1 MTKIKR
7 HDEDK
12 EFKCVAAGYG
22 FEDYDEGIT
31 EDILHEAAMALR
43 DKFGELE
50 NIGFHVEVINIPGV
64 KRQYGTQVA
73 ERFGV
78 N

>member
-1 MTKIKR
+1 MTTIKR
-7 HDEDK
+7 RDEYK
-12 EFKCVAAGYG
+12 EFKCVAAAYG

-31 EDILHEAAMALR
+31 EDILHEAASALH

-50 NIGFHVEVINIPGV
+50 NIGINVEVINIPGV
-64 KRQYGTQVA
+64 KRQYGNQVA

>member
-1 MTKIKR
+1 MPTIKR

-12 EFKCVAAGYG
+12 EFKCVAVGYG
-22 FEDYDEGIT
+22 FEDYDESIT
-31 EDILHEAAMALR
+31 EDILHEVAYALR

-50 NIGFHVEVINIPGV
+50 NIGFNVEVINIPGV
-64 KRQYGTQVA
+64 KREYGNQVA